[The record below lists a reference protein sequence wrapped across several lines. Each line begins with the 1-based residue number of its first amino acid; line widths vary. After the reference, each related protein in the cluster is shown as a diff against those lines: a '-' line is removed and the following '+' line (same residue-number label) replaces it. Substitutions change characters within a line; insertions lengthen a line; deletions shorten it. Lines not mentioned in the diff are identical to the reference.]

1 MCVRMYVIAMHVY
14 MYVYTHICMYVC
26 IYSDSENMFAIS
38 LLSSNSKRVKKVII
52 SFTQTKFFHSFSI
65 KSD

>member
-1 MCVRMYVIAMHVY
+1 MYVIAMHVY